1 MLSIYLECFI
11 TSKTYAHTKNI
22 WNILDIIIII
32 LFNYD
37 CMHRFL
43 KIFLRYVS
51 RYNKQIYRQ
60 YIDNIH
66 TYIYRG
72 YIYRMFPVI

>member
-1 MLSIYLECFI
+1 
-11 TSKTYAHTKNI
+11 
-22 WNILDIIIII
+22 
-32 LFNYD
+32 
-37 CMHRFL
+37 MHRFL